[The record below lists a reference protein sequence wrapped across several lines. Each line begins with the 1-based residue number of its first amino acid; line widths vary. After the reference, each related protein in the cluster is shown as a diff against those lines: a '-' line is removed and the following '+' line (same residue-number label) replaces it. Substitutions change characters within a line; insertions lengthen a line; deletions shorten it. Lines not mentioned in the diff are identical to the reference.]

1 MRPNALLL
9 ILLGMNGRVFL
20 VFALGL
26 YGNIISSLP
35 EDNKGL
41 R

>member
-20 VFALGL
+20 VFAFGFVW
-26 YGNIISSLP
+26 
-35 EDNKGL
+35 KHHFKFT
-41 R
+41 RR